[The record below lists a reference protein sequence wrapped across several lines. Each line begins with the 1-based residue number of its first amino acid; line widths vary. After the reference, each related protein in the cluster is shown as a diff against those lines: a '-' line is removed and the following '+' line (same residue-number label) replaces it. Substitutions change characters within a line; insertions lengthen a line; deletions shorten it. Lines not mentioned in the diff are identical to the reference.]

1 MHVLLTEYIAL
12 NHLALKHAGMTDVV
26 HNNSIAHFGMLI
38 WKSTTTQILHNY
50 DLCEQHIFTWQFY
63 VSHGILLN

>member
-12 NHLALKHAGMTDVV
+12 NHLALKHAGMNDVA

-38 WKSTTTQILHNY
+38 WKSSSQEIIYPCDMCTS
-50 DLCEQHIFTWQFY
+50 HIFTWQFY
-63 VSHGILLN
+63 VLHGIVLN